1 MSWIDTIAPDDA
13 DDELAELYRQ
23 VLDPRTGELDNIM
36 RIHSLHPKGL
46 AAHQEVYSAA
56 MRPTA
61 TLRKAEREMI
71 ALVVSQ
77 INECHY

>member
-1 MSWIDTIAPDDA
+1 MTWIDTIGPDEA
-13 DDELAELYRQ
+13 NEELEQLYRQ

-36 RIHSLHPKGL
+36 RVHSLHPQGL
-46 AAHQEVYSAA
+46 AAHQALYSAV

-61 TLRKAEREMI
+61 TLRRAEREMI
-71 ALVVSQ
+71 ALVVSR